1 MPKYRVT
8 YQYYTTTTYRGT
20 VDVEARDEW
29 QAQYR
34 VREGLANPDYV
45 YDEPYGESSSEGFR
59 VIDADLI
66 DNQGE

>member
-20 VDVEARDEW
+20 VDVEADNPD
-29 QAQYR
+29 QARYWVSDGR
-34 VREGLANPDYV
+34 ANPDYV
-45 YDEPYGESSSEGFR
+45 YDEPYGESSSEDFR

-66 DNQGE
+66 EGE